1 MTDAPLEPTPRDPGL
16 QAERTALAWTRTAL
30 AIAVNAVLV
39 LRSGLV
45 SDQPALAAAGV
56 VLFAI
61 SAAAA
66 AYGVVRKRELG
77 AAQGPVMPSAW
88 PLLAVA
94 ATVVLAA
101 VAGVGSLLVEVA
113 R

>member
-1 MTDAPLEPTPRDPGL
+1 MSDASTAFPPRDPGL
-16 QAERTALAWTRTAL
+16 QAERTALAWSRTAL

-45 SDQPALAAAGV
+45 AGQPALAAAGV

-66 AYGVVRKRELG
+66 AYGVIRRRELI
-77 AAQGPVMPSAW
+77 AESGPVMPSAW

-94 ATVVLAA
+94 TTVVLAA

>member
-1 MTDAPLEPTPRDPGL
+1 MTDAALEQPSLDPGL
-16 QAERTALAWTRTAL
+16 QAERTALAWSRTAL
-30 AIAVNAVLV
+30 AIAVNAILV

-45 SDQPALAAAGV
+45 SDQPALATAGV

-66 AYGVVRKRELG
+66 AYGMVRRRELVAG
-77 AAQGPVMPSAW
+77 HRPIMPSAW

-101 VAGVGSLLVEVA
+101 AAGVTSLIVEA
-113 R
+113 GR

>member
-1 MTDAPLEPTPRDPGL
+1 MIDAVPEHTPRDPGL
-16 QAERTALAWTRTAL
+16 QAERTALAWSRTGL
-30 AIAVNAVLV
+30 AIAVNAILV

-45 SDQPALAAAGV
+45 AEQPALAAAGV

-61 SAAAA
+61 SAAATG
-66 AYGVVRKRELG
+66 YGVIRRREL
-77 AAQGPVMPSAW
+77 AAEHGPVMPSAW

-101 VAGVGSLLVEVA
+101 VAGVGSLLVEVT
-113 R
+113 